1 MPATTQLENFF
12 YYKQSL
18 IQKLRAAFNI
28 DQKGT
33 FLKKSPKNFTTPYK
47 ILFMSDLHQNKFLH
61 NFRKRGSIQ

>member
-1 MPATTQLENFF
+1 MPATAQLENFF

-33 FLKKSPKNFTTPYK
+33 FFKKES
-47 ILFMSDLHQNKFLH
+47 QKFHHPL
-61 NFRKRGSIQ
+61 